1 MNLSMKQKQNH
12 RHREQTGG
20 SLGRAGWGRDG
31 VEIGVNKAKLL
42 YRTDKQG
49 PTGQHRELYSI
60 PYDKP

>member
-12 RHREQTGG
+12 RHRQQTGG
-20 SLGRAGWGRDG
+20 SQGGVGWGRDG

-49 PTGQHRELYSI
+49 PTG
-60 PYDKP
+60 